1 MVRIKAFIGLAF
13 IFIIGVF
20 VLGFVAIGEKDKL
33 NKKIQDQQDLIN
45 SQVQMII
52 DLKNNCD
59 CEWLYDFY
67 LEHAKE
73 VGAYE

>member
-20 VLGFVAIGEKDKL
+20 VLGFVFIREKDKL
-33 NKKIQDQQDLIN
+33 NRKIQDQQDLIN
-45 SQVQMII
+45 SQVHMII

-67 LEHAKE
+67 LEHAEE